1 MRLGEEMLEDEHFNM
16 FRVKKIDVIGYTG
29 LAQLRKVK
37 LRSHYEGGT
46 SGNCVTSVL
55 VHSRPRT

>member
-1 MRLGEEMLEDEHFNM
+1 MLEDEHFNM

-46 SGNCVTSVL
+46 SGNCVTSVF